1 MEEESEMFV
10 YIPSGLNMLSQFEQD
25 EGTPQDVLATAD
37 EHEEAVCVMCDDTA
51 LVDLEEEGNDHCSN
65 EHVDTATQLEI
76 YNNAKVED
84 LIFSD
89 DSDTEDTSTDSD
101 HHHNDREV
109 SEGKTIS
116 ETEVCIALDVL
127 RQSNARYASISN
139 AELLAGIGNIGGH
152 HACSSI
158 DNDRVV
164 GERWYEDV
172 EDFQPI
178 DEE

>member
-25 EGTPQDVLATAD
+25 EGTLLVTAD
-37 EHEEAVCVMCDDTA
+37 EHEEAVCGMYDDTA
-51 LVDLEEEGNDHCSN
+51 LVDLEEEDN
-65 EHVDTATQLEI
+65 EHFSKEDVDDATQLDIE
-76 YNNAKVED
+76 NRAKVED
-84 LIFSD
+84 LVFSD

-101 HHHNDREV
+101 REV
-109 SEGKTIS
+109 SEGKTMS
-116 ETEVCIALDVL
+116 ETEVCMALDAL

-139 AELLAGIGNIGGH
+139 AELLTEIGNISGH

-158 DNDRVV
+158 DNGRVV